1 MGDKIIREI
10 PDVEDSIAG
19 IEAGHRAGA
28 IVVGLTGTC
37 SEEELTRAGV
47 NYIIRC
53 LEDISSTL
61 SQIEVQLVIT

>member
-10 PDVEDSIAG
+10 PDVADSIAG

-53 LEDISSTL
+53 LEDISSAL
-61 SQIEVQLVIT
+61 SQIEVQLVVT